1 MIDRKLKE
9 QLVLARTMYGEARG
23 DGDAGMVA
31 VAHVILNRAASP
43 GWWGIDLTSV
53 ALKPWQFSAWN
64 ENDPNSKLIADL
76 KPGNGNW
83 IFDRAYDLAGAVLI
97 GNLPDSTGGATHYHN
112 QSVNPSWATG
122 AIQTA
127 RIGGHS
133 FFKGVA

>member
-1 MIDRKLKE
+1 MKE

-23 DGDAGMVA
+23 DGDTGMIA
-31 VAHVILNRAASP
+31 VGHVILNRVANP
-43 GWWGIDLTSV
+43 GWWGIDITSV

-64 ENDPNSKLIADL
+64 HNDPNRDIISILQ
-76 KPGNGNW
+76 PHQGNW
-83 IFDRAYDLAGAVLI
+83 VFDRAYELAGRVLA
-97 GNLPDSTGGATHYHN
+97 GDLPDTTGGATHYHN
-112 QSVNPSWATG
+112 QSVHPSWATG